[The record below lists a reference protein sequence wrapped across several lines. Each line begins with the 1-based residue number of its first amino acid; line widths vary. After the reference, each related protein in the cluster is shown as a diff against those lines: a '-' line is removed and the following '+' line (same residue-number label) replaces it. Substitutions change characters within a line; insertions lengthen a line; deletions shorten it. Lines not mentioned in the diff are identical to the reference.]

1 METIIAWAKKEI
13 ILLIFV
19 LLFVSL
25 AVLNPHLIIHY
36 PCFIDWKTIIALTGL
51 LIITTGL
58 KESGYLY
65 FFSKRIL
72 NKTGNER
79 NLAIFL
85 ILLSAFLSTFLT
97 NDITL
102 FIVIPLTLSL
112 QNLVKR
118 DISKLVIF
126 ETISVNVG
134 STLTPIGNPQNLFL
148 WHKWGISFVMF
159 IIKMLP
165 LVVVL
170 VVALLIF
177 IWIVFPNKKVEFSD
191 LTKIDR
197 IPQKSLFYFSLAI
210 LLAYL
215 IFLETEQAQLALPVI
230 FIFYLIFYKDV
241 LLKTDWLLLLI
252 FIIIFIDFHIIATIP
267 FMVKYVHTLNL
278 HSSKNVFLLSVV
290 TSQLISN
297 VPASVFV
304 SKFSHNWL
312 AISYGVNVGGNGL
325 AIGSLANI
333 IALRMANGK
342 KMWLK
347 FHKYSIVFFLIT
359 LGITYFFF

>member
-1 METIIAWAKKEI
+1 M
-13 ILLIFV
+13 
-19 LLFVSL
+19 
-25 AVLNPHLIIHY
+25 
-36 PCFIDWKTIIALTGL
+36 
-51 LIITTGL
+51 
-58 KESGYLY
+58 
-65 FFSKRIL
+65 
-72 NKTGNER
+72 
-79 NLAIFL
+79 
-85 ILLSAFLSTFLT
+85 
-97 NDITL
+97 
-102 FIVIPLTLSL
+102 
-112 QNLVKR
+112 
-118 DISKLVIF
+118 
-126 ETISVNVG
+126 
-134 STLTPIGNPQNLFL
+134 
-148 WHKWGISFVMF
+148 
-159 IIKMLP
+159 
-165 LVVVL
+165 
-170 VVALLIF
+170 
-177 IWIVFPNKKVEFSD
+177 
-191 LTKIDR
+191 
-197 IPQKSLFYFSLAI
+197 
-210 LLAYL
+210 
-215 IFLETEQAQLALPVI
+215 
-230 FIFYLIFYKDV
+230 
-241 LLKTDWLLLLI
+241 LKTDWLLLLI